1 MGMADD
7 ERYGIGELAHLGG
20 VTRRTVRY
28 YVREGLLPPALGV
41 GRGRHYGREHVERL
55 LAVKALQEE
64 GRSLEEIR
72 GLGGKARS
80 GAGTIG
86 PRAARPSISTAWT
99 RLEVVP
105 GIEVHVS
112 RRRRV
117 PDAEAL
123 AELAEW
129 CRRHLRDGGG

>member
-1 MGMADD
+1 MGRADD
-7 ERYGIGELAHLGG
+7 TRYGVGELALLAG

-41 GRGRHYGREHVERL
+41 GRGRHYGEEHLQRL

-72 GLGGKARS
+72 GLVGKARS
-80 GAGTIG
+80 GTGTVG
-86 PRAARPSISTAWT
+86 PGAAQASVSTAWT
-99 RLEVVP
+99 RLEVAP

-112 RRRRV
+112 SRRGA
-117 PDAEAL
+117 PDAKAL

-129 CRRHLRDGGG
+129 CRRHLRDSGA